1 MRILEKIS
9 HRANLTARKYLT
21 NLLVPEVKLE
31 EQYKNSQR
39 VKLPCS
45 GQTICIPETQQMNFF
60 REIKHL
66 QAATYSLPDI
76 YTITLH
82 DVTYCAKFDILLTK
96 TRKVI
101 SDSINT
107 TIEQNKYSVA
117 ENTYFNKVEKIS
129 GVCAVF
135 RSFAN
140 GYYHQLID
148 NLPRI
153 SLLNQPQYQEIK
165 EIKLLASTKIT
176 KSEEFL
182 LSKILPDNVK
192 LTLLSPDKNY
202 EIENLIFPSFL
213 TRRHAGYLPSDYL
226 RFFTAKVKPQ
236 RPRKKIN
243 RIFISRRAA
252 KKGRHILNEDEL
264 FDMLSKYGFKKY
276 VLEQISVEEQIA
288 LFSDSEYVIGS
299 HGAGLSNII
308 FAEEIDVLEIFP
320 TKEILPHFYFLAKS
334 LEHNYQYW
342 CGQATSKNS
351 NFVVNVS
358 DIEKIIASHKI
369 YPTQPFDR

>member
-9 HRANLTARKYLT
+9 HKSNLTARKYLT
-21 NLLVPEVKLE
+21 NLLVHEVKLE
-31 EQYKNSQR
+31 EHYKNSQR
-39 VKLPCS
+39 ENLSCS
-45 GQTICIPETQQMNFF
+45 GQNIYIPETQQMNFF

-66 QAATYSLPDI
+66 QAANYSLPDI
-76 YTITLH
+76 YTTTLH
-82 DVTYCAKFDILLTK
+82 DVIYCTKFDILLTK

-107 TIEQNKYSVA
+107 TIEQNKYDIA
-117 ENTYFNKVEKIS
+117 ENTYFNKTEKIA
-129 GVCAVF
+129 GVCAIF

-148 NLPRI
+148 NIPRI
-153 SLLNQPQYQEIK
+153 FLLDRPQYKDIE
-165 EIKLLASTKIT
+165 EIKLLASTKISR
-176 KSEEFL
+176 SEEFL
-182 LSKILPDNVK
+182 LSKILPNNVK
-192 LTLLSPDKNY
+192 LTKVSPDKNY
-202 EIENLIFPSFL
+202 AIENLIFPSFL

-226 RFFTAKVKPQ
+226 RFFTEKVTPQ

-243 RIFISRRAA
+243 RIFISRKAS

-276 VLEQISVEEQIA
+276 LLEQISIEDQID

-299 HGAGLSNII
+299 HGAGLANII
-308 FAEEIDVLEIFP
+308 FAEGVNVLEIFP
-320 TKEILPHFYFLAKS
+320 TQEILPHFYFLAKS
-334 LEHNYQYW
+334 LNHNYEYW

-358 DIEKIIASHKI
+358 EIARMIASQEMC
-369 YPTQPFDR
+369 PT